1 MFPIEFTFE
10 GPPLSLQSKN
20 KTRKRAYKQN
30 IENTA
35 RQILPPGFQPSSES
49 LQIIITYYYEGDTPD
64 IDNIIKPIQ
73 DALNGVVYVDDK
85 QIEDIRSRKKDIN
98 GSYRI
103 RNTSLCLLKAFGEGK
118 DFIHVKIDNY
128 SNNQLLD

>member
-20 KTRKRAYKQN
+20 KARKRAYKQT
-30 IENTA
+30 IETAA
-35 RQILPPGFQPSSES
+35 RQVLQAGFVPLADALE
-49 LQIIITYYYEGDTPD
+49 IKITYYYEGDTPD

-73 DALNGVVYVDDK
+73 DALIGVIYNDDQ
-85 QIEDIRSRKKDIN
+85 QISDTRSRKRDIN

-103 RNTSLCLLKAFGEGK
+103 RRVSACLLQAFGNGQ
-118 DFIHVKIDNY
+118 DFVHVKINPFTTT
-128 SNNQLLD
+128 QELD